1 MLWIIRIV
9 GILCILL
16 TAGVLSVGKGAF
28 HEITAA
34 ILFLGFITCLGFG
47 AVLQALRENAKG
59 SLDG

>member
-34 ILFLGFITCLGFG
+34 ILSSASLP
-47 AVLQALRENAKG
+47 ASVLVLYCR
-59 SLDG
+59 L